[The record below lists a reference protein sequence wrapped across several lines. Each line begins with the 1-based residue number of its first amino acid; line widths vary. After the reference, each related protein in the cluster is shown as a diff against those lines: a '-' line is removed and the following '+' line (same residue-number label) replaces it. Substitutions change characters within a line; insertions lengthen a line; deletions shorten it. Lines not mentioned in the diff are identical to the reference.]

1 MWTKEPTI
9 GVKASMVAIKVTAA
23 RVLVVRSVELRYT
36 LQGRNKDKE
45 KHQVANGG
53 RRKVDDMLKEAKEHI
68 IGGDRGICKESI
80 IRSDNIGGDRGICKE
95 SISLSD
101 NIDGDRRI
109 CKESIILLDKVGW
122 MEKEERAPLSSK
134 AETVFTVE
142 CSEDLRVWGVPE
154 VWNKKV
160 GMKTVGEDHSS
171 HALWQVMSEGRQRG

>member
-1 MWTKEPTI
+1 MWAKEPTV
-9 GVKASMVAIKVTAA
+9 GVKASMVSIKVTTASVPA
-23 RVLVVRSVELRYT
+23 IRSVESRYT
-36 LQGRNKDKE
+36 LQDRNRDRE

-53 RRKVDDMLKEAKEHI
+53 RRKVDDMLKEAEQHI

-80 IRSDNIGGDRGICKE
+80 I
-95 SISLSD
+95 LS
-101 NIDGDRRI
+101 N
-109 CKESIILLDKVGW
+109 KVGW
-122 MEKEERAPLSSK
+122 MEVEDKAPLSSK
-134 AETVFTVE
+134 AATVFTVE